1 MGLEIA
7 KDKPIGTEFNTS
19 ELCDNSELML
29 DVLGE
34 KCKLVKITYSF
45 VGDTEM
51 LFSFGL
57 RDGNFNEDDYE

>member
-7 KDKPIGTEFNTS
+7 IDKPLGTVFNTS
-19 ELCDNSELML
+19 ELCEDSKLML
-29 DVLGE
+29 DVLGD

-51 LFSFGL
+51 LFSLGL
-57 RDGNFNEDDYE
+57 CDSGFNEDDYE